1 MDSSRSWTDE
11 SSPLDGELKCQGV
24 WLVLDQMCH
33 GFGRGPVGVRPKSQ
47 GLAGFQ
53 NVVWMLKKS
62 RSMFGRKCD
71 LK

>member
-1 MDSSRSWTDE
+1 M
-11 SSPLDGELKCQGV
+11 
-24 WLVLDQMCH
+24 LDQMCH
-33 GFGRGPVGVRPKSQ
+33 GFGRGPVGVRLRSQ

-62 RSMFGRKCD
+62 GSVFGRRGD